1 MTSTVVN
8 GASTIVTLDGSE
20 TKKLPN
26 TLYIAAKDINLIN
39 TKKGL
44 SPEQA
49 IIAEGLYSA
58 AFAGLVKTNETGP
71 RKIEWEDRRPLAD
84 VDDVYVKVLKND
96 GLKNLNNIN
105 NDLNKQKEKRN
116 KQKRNSDKLKKNA
129 ERVFDS
135 LFKEGTEQ
143 LLNLAKE
150 QINKLLPAEFQF
162 NASVSYDSEGNI
174 SFQGLSVGDITYNS
188 EDNTISYG
196 DFVYNSL
203 AKEGLD
209 LVNEQ
214 LPDFL
219 RVNLSQDA
227 LGLGNA
233 KIDLDTLYDNP
244 EQKFPLNSSV
254 SAQAVGDEILVYLGD
269 AIYQVGTRNST
280 INKGL
285 ESLNKLLPT
294 GMKTTV
300 QFPAEQGLPKIGVGP
315 INVDLSTGDLAL
327 DGSAVNNLLTS
338 KLESVVFNQLP
349 APLSA
354 IGRAAWRSLNLSK
367 LLSFNTKREV
377 KPNDSLVVNGLTTST
392 QSLTP
397 AFNV

>member
-58 AFAGLVKTNETGP
+58 AFARLIKTNETGP
-71 RKIEWEDRRPLAD
+71 RKIEWEDSRALAD
-84 VDDVYVKVLKND
+84 VDEVYVKVLKND
-96 GLKNLNNIN
+96 GLRNLNNIN

-116 KQKRNSDKLKKNA
+116 KQKRNSDIIKKNV
-129 ERVFDS
+129 ES
-135 LFKEGTEQ
+135 LFKSLLKQGTE
-143 LLNLAKE
+143 LLINLAKQ

-162 NASVSYDSEGNI
+162 DAAVSYDSEGNI
-174 SFQGLSVGDITYNS
+174 SFQGLSVGGISYNA

-196 DFVYNSL
+196 DFVYNAL
-203 AKEGLD
+203 AKEGLE
-209 LVNEQ
+209 LLNKQ

-219 RVNLSQDA
+219 QVNLTQEQ

-233 KIDLDTLYDNP
+233 KIDLDTLRNNP
-244 EQKFPLNSSV
+244 NQRFPLNSSV
-254 SAQAVGDEILVYLGD
+254 SAQAIGDEIVVYLGE
-269 AIYQVGTRNST
+269 AAYRIGTSSSVLG
-280 INKGL
+280 KGL
-285 ESLNKLLPT
+285 DSLNRLLPT
-294 GMKTTV
+294 GMKTSV
-300 QFPAEQGLPKIGVGP
+300 QFPQQFGLPKIGVGP
-315 INVDLSTGDLAL
+315 INVDLATGDLAL
-327 DGSAVNNLLTS
+327 DGSAINNFLTS
-338 KLESVVFNQLP
+338 KLDSIVFNQLP
-349 APLSA
+349 APLAA

-377 KPNDSLVVNGLTTST
+377 KPNESLVVNGLTNAP